1 MNLDEKPTL
10 WDEPQELCTA
20 LALLSLM
27 RVPGIGAVKAIEVAQ
42 KFSSWAHIAST
53 PPEVLNDVVGKPAQE
68 LAYAAAN
75 PPWVAEPPEEVQLV
89 SYFDDQFPAGL
100 RSIPSPPAV
109 LWVRGS
115 TPADHRCVA
124 VVGTRH
130 PTQGGIEA
138 ARASTEAL
146 VAHGYGIV
154 SGLATGIDTVA
165 HTAALDSGGLT
176 WAYLGGGIE
185 RPTPRS
191 NAELAERIVDEG
203 GGLLSEQPLGTEP
216 AGPTLVAR
224 DRLQSGSSQTT
235 VIVQSGVPSGT
246 LHTARFTLEQGRQLA
261 VQVPDENESGDP
273 AWEANLRLVDLDG
286 CDPKILRP
294 NSDRLRKQIAERCP
308 VADLAFTDPSQLVE
322 GLKDRQP

>member
-1 MNLDEKPTL
+1 MNVDGEPTL
-10 WDEPQELCTA
+10 WDEPRELCNA
-20 LALLSLM
+20 LSLLSLL
-27 RVPGIGAVKAIEVAQ
+27 RVPGIGPVKAVEVAQ
-42 KFSSWAHIAST
+42 QFSNWAHIAST
-53 PPEVLNDVVGKPAQE
+53 SSEALAEVVGKAAQE
-68 LAYAAAN
+68 LASVAAD
-75 PPWVAEPPEEVQLV
+75 PPWVSEPPEEVRLV
-89 SYFDDQFPAGL
+89 SYFDDEFPAGL
-100 RSIPSPPAV
+100 RTIPSPPAV

-130 PTQGGIEA
+130 PTPGGIQA

-146 VAHGYGIV
+146 VVHGCGIV
-154 SGLATGIDTVA
+154 SGLAAGIDTVA
-165 HTAALDSGGLT
+165 HTSALDNGGLT

-216 AGPTLVAR
+216 AAQTLVAR
-224 DRLQSGSSQTT
+224 DRLQSGSSRTT

-261 VQVPDENESGDP
+261 VQAPDENESGDP
-273 AWEANLRLVDLDG
+273 AWEAKRKLVDTEG
-286 CDPKILRP
+286 CNPNILRP
-294 NSDRLRKQIAERCP
+294 NSDRLRQQIANRRP
-308 VADLAFTDPSQLVE
+308 VADLVFADPSQLVA
-322 GLKDRQP
+322 GLKDL

>member
-1 MNLDEKPTL
+1 MNVDGEPTL
-10 WDEPQELCTA
+10 WDEPRELCNA
-20 LALLSLM
+20 LTLLSLM
-27 RVPGIGAVKAIEVAQ
+27 QIPGIGSVKAIEVAQ

-53 PPEVLNDVVGKPAQE
+53 SPEVLNDAVGKPAEE
-68 LAYAAAN
+68 LAYAAAD
-75 PPWVAEPPEEVQLV
+75 PPCVPEPPGEVQLV
-89 SYFDDQFPAGL
+89 SYFDDRFPDGL
-100 RSIPSPPAV
+100 RTIPSPPAV

-146 VAHGYGIV
+146 VAHGCGIV
-154 SGLATGIDTVA
+154 SGLAAGIDTVA
-165 HTAALDSGGLT
+165 HTSALDSGGLT

-216 AGPTLVAR
+216 SGPTLVAR

-261 VQVPDENESGDP
+261 VQAPDEDESGDP
-273 AWEANLRLVDLDG
+273 AWEANRRLVDPEG

-294 NSDRLRKQIAERCP
+294 NSDRLRKQIVERRP
-308 VADLAFTDPSQLVE
+308 VADLVFADPSQVIE
-322 GLKDRQP
+322 GQKSRQL